1 MANWQKEIMTLAN
14 DFCLHMAKA
23 KEIVLSTDK
32 IIVPEGK
39 DEEKYKYERAYSQ
52 IKPLIMNVWHKGG
65 VCHDGKGEKR
75 YCSFI
80 YFRISKGKGRKKW
93 KRRLKK
99 YYQL

>member
-1 MANWQKEIMTLAN
+1 MATWQQEIMTLAN

-52 IKPLIMNVWHKGG
+52 IKPLIMNV
-65 VCHDGKGEKR
+65 
-75 YCSFI
+75 
-80 YFRISKGKGRKKW
+80 
-93 KRRLKK
+93 
-99 YYQL
+99 